1 MPNQGGNS
9 LADKKPIPGGGQ
21 IPTIGL
27 GTWQIGGRMTPDTT
41 QDAQIERVFHDA
53 LDLGYRHFD
62 TAEMYGGG
70 HTETLL
76 GQALS
81 GFPRHELFLTS
92 KVWQDNLRQ
101 AEVRRACEGSLQ
113 RLGTEYLDL
122 YLIHWPNPSV
132 PLEETFAGLNA
143 LVAEGLVRRLGVSN
157 FDLPLLRQAVAHS
170 ETPLA
175 NLQAPYSLH
184 NRQYVDNGALAFCQE
199 NGILFTAYT
208 PVERGRVASDP
219 VVGNIASRLGASPI
233 QVALAWLVHQPQV
246 IAIPM
251 SKNSQHLRENLAAS
265 QIELSQTDRQRLDVT
280 A

>member
-1 MPNQGGNS
+1 
-9 LADKKPIPGGGQ
+9 LADDKPIPGGGK

-41 QDAQIERVFHDA
+41 QDAQILRVFQDA

-81 GFPRHELFLTS
+81 GFPRQELFLTS

-132 PLEETFAGLNA
+132 PLEDTFAGLNA

-157 FDLPLLRQAVAHS
+157 FDLPLLRRAVALS

-184 NRQYVDNGALAFCQE
+184 NRQHVENGALAFCQE

-219 VVGNIASRLGASPI
+219 LVVDIASSMGATPI
-233 QVALAWLVHQPQV
+233 QVALAWLVQQPQV
-246 IAIPM
+246 ITIPM
-251 SKNSQHLRENLAAS
+251 SKNLQHLRENLAAS
-265 QIELSQTDRQRLDVT
+265 RIELSPADRQRLD
-280 A
+280 ALGSKQML